1 MAHYRA
7 ISEEENMMN
16 INSSRR
22 RNEEED
28 EEEAMK
34 VAAMEKL
41 QRLPTYDRARK
52 AVLRGITGGFK
63 EIDMKDL
70 GFVERRELFDRVIT
84 MDDED
89 WHGEYLRRLKTRF
102 DR

>member
-1 MAHYRA
+1 
-7 ISEEENMMN
+7 MMN
-16 INSSRR
+16 RSSSRQK
-22 RNEEED
+22 NEEED

-34 VAAMEKL
+34 RAALEQL

-70 GFVERRELFDRVIT
+70 GFVERRELFDRVMT

-89 WHGEYLRRLKTRF
+89 WHGKYLRRLKSRF

>member
-7 ISEEENMMN
+7 SSEVENMMIRDN
-16 INSSRR
+16 SRR
-22 RNEEED
+22 RNQEED

-34 VAAMEKL
+34 LAAMEKL

-63 EIDMKDL
+63 EIDMKDIGL
-70 GFVERRELFDRVIT
+70 VERRELFDRVMT

-89 WHGEYLRRLKTRF
+89 WHGEYLRRLKSRF

>member
-1 MAHYRA
+1 
-7 ISEEENMMN
+7 MMN

-22 RNEEED
+22 KNEEED

>member
-1 MAHYRA
+1 
-7 ISEEENMMN
+7 MMN

-70 GFVERRELFDRVIT
+70 GYVERRELFDRVIT

>member
-1 MAHYRA
+1 
-7 ISEEENMMN
+7 MMSRS
-16 INSSRR
+16 SSRR
-22 RNEEED
+22 QNEEED
-28 EEEAMK
+28 EEEGMK
-34 VAAMEKL
+34 WAALEQL

-70 GFVERRELFDRVIT
+70 GFVERRELFDRVMT

-89 WHGEYLRRLKTRF
+89 WHGEYLRRLKSRF